1 MNIFELGGLVLVLA
15 AIYLVALS
23 LSYVFGVNKWLLF
36 VVMLSLAVSWLIR
49 KRMQY
54 KKEHEENDEK

>member
-1 MNIFELGGLVLVLA
+1 MNIFELGGLVFVLA

-36 VVMLSLAVSWLIR
+36 VVLLSLAVSWLIR